1 MAEKWTG
8 TRLVEPF
15 TFERNG
21 QTVHIIDTPGF
32 DGSTTSDV
40 LLLEDISAC
49 LNQAYVHRVQVSGII
64 YLHAINSPRAPGSAK
79 RALRIVKKI
88 CGEEAYPIILLGSSM
103 WDKETDLDLARA
115 REEELIKNHELWG
128 DMIAAGSKSF
138 KFFNDQ
144 RSALEACDYIIH
156 QGKRKTLAL
165 QNQMIDERKSLDKT
179 DAGIEMLGV
188 VADLQAL
195 CTSNLAAARKEA
207 KRAARSQNR
216 ELASSL
222 NRSKEGLEIQLYN
235 SKRALESMHGDAEAL
250 HARSE
255 AALKAELER
264 LQRNRE
270 QNERLRRGIE
280 LEAHRLEGRLRS
292 LGMGINGV
300 ESASSRKT
308 TSGGN
313 PQSPDEAASLLG
325 KYNDCKRELDL
336 CNQRQDINKHQI
348 DTCLNRIGVGA
359 TVLGA
364 AFQVAAVGITV
375 AACTV
380 M

>member
-1 MAEKWTG
+1 M
-8 TRLVEPF
+8 EPF
-15 TFERNG
+15 TFERSG
-21 QTVHIIDTPGF
+21 RTIHIIDTPRF

-40 LLLEDISAC
+40 LLLEEISAC
-49 LNQAYVHRVQVSGII
+49 LNQAYVHGVQISGII
-64 YLHAINSPRAPGSAK
+64 YLHAINSPRAPGSTR

-88 CGEEAYPIILLGSSM
+88 CGKEAYPIILLGSSM
-103 WDKETDLDLARA
+103 WDKEPDLELTRR

-156 QGKRKTLAL
+156 QGKKKTLAL
-165 QNQMIDERKSLDKT
+165 QTQMVDERKSLDRT

-188 VADLQAL
+188 VAELQAL

-207 KRAARSQNR
+207 RRAVRSQNR
-216 ELASSL
+216 DLASSL
-222 NRSKEGLEIQLYN
+222 NRSKEGLEMQLYN
-235 SKRALESMHGDAEAL
+235 SERALESMHGDAEAL

-255 AALKAELER
+255 AALRAELER

-270 QNERLRRGIE
+270 QNEQRRRATT
-280 LEAHRLEGRLRS
+280 LEANRLEGRLRG
-292 LGMGINGV
+292 LGMGINGFD
-300 ESASSRKT
+300 SASSRST
-308 TSGGN
+308 TSGGSPLN
-313 PQSPDEAASLLG
+313 PGEAASLLG

-336 CNQRQDINKHQI
+336 CNKRQDINKHQI

-364 AFQVAAVGITV
+364 AFQIAAVGITV